1 MSASLLH
8 RFFPFLAVLGSV
20 TALGIGTSW
29 AKHWLFPVVGA
40 QGTTAVR
47 VGFSALL
54 VLLLWRPWRWHLSRA
69 DARAVMLYGAAL
81 GGMNLMF
88 YMSLRNL
95 PFGLAVAIEFSGPL
109 AVAIWSSRRA
119 VDFVWVALAMAG
131 LGMLLPL
138 GLNGS
143 TLDPVGVLYA
153 LGAAVFW
160 ALYIVFGKRAG
171 HLHAGHTVSL
181 GLLVA
186 ALVVVPVGVV
196 HAGAALLSPTVLL
209 IGLAVAAVSSAIPIS
224 LEMMALKRLPK
235 EAFGIMISMEPAVAA
250 VLALLLLG
258 EHLSAIQ
265 WLAIGCIIAASM
277 GSAMTA
283 GRPSGADRA
292 APQAAW
298 NRAPPGHV
306 QTSGMA
312 VTLTP
317 GRRQRMTRTERA
329 PWPEWVYLTGAAHDA
344 HFAVATI
351 QGR

>member
-1 MSASLLH
+1 MNASLFH
-8 RFFPFLAVLGSV
+8 RFIPFLAVLGSV

-54 VLLLWRPWRWHLSRA
+54 VLLLWRPWRWPLSRT
-69 DARAVMLYGAAL
+69 DARAVVLYGAAL
-81 GGMNLMF
+81 GAMNLMF
-88 YMSLRNL
+88 YMSLRTL

-138 GLNGS
+138 GLSGS
-143 TLDPVGVLYA
+143 SLDPVGVLYA
-153 LGAAVFW
+153 LGAALFW

-171 HLHAGHTVSL
+171 HLHAGHSVSL

-209 IGLAVAAVSSAIPIS
+209 IGVVVAAVSSAIPIS

-250 VLALLLLG
+250 VLALMLLG

-265 WLAIGCIIAASM
+265 WLAIGCIVAASM
-277 GSAMTA
+277 GSAATA
-283 GRPSGADRA
+283 RA
-292 APQAAW
+292 APAVAKAAARPAQAA
-298 NRAPPGHV
+298 
-306 QTSGMA
+306 
-312 VTLTP
+312 
-317 GRRQRMTRTERA
+317 
-329 PWPEWVYLTGAAHDA
+329 
-344 HFAVATI
+344 
-351 QGR
+351 